1 MWRSACAQFWGLV
14 KPGILVQHTRSIG
27 ASVSSVGLKT
37 DLALVRQEISALREE
52 RDKLKDAVRRQLG
65 QQLDQVGTGELVARI
80 DELSRQNAE
89 LTAERDALT
98 RGKAAWEEKLAE
110 AEEDRDAA
118 RASLRR
124 MMRGENTNPDA
135 PEAG

>member
-1 MWRSACAQFWGLV
+1 MNPSGNSTRSARA
-14 KPGILVQHTRSIG
+14 
-27 ASVSSVGLKT
+27 
-37 DLALVRQEISALREE
+37 
-52 RDKLKDAVRRQLG
+52 
-65 QQLDQVGTGELVARI
+65 ELVARV

-98 RGKAAWEEKLAE
+98 RGEAEWEQRLAE

-118 RASLRR
+118 CVSLRR
-124 MMRGENTNPDA
+124 MMRRKNTHPDA